1 MAEHENVKEIIEE
14 KIDDAKEAL
23 EPESKKGF
31 VRKIKDG
38 ISAHKGGVIAFLG
51 GLALGGL
58 ALGAKAVSSKLGDG
72 GPIEVTPEMPFGD
85 GPGDSE
91 V

>member
-1 MAEHENVKEIIEE
+1 MSDKLENVKEEIME
-14 KIDDAKEAL
+14 KIDDAKEAS
-23 EPESKKGF
+23 EPKKKGI

-58 ALGAKAVSSKLGDG
+58 ALGAKAARSKLGDG
-72 GPIEVTPEMPFGD
+72 GPIEVAPEIPFGD

>member
-1 MAEHENVKEIIEE
+1 MAEHENVKEIIDE
-14 KIDDAKEAL
+14 KIDDAAVAS
-23 EPESKKGF
+23 EPEKKGI

-38 ISAHKGGVIAFLG
+38 ISAHKGGVIAFFG

-58 ALGAKAVSSKLGDG
+58 ALGMKAVTSKLGDG
-72 GPIEVTPEMPFGD
+72 GPIEVAPEIPFGD